1 MYDII
6 VIGGG
11 PAGLTAAV
19 YARRAGKSVLILE
32 KAALGGQITW
42 SPKVENFPSVVSI
55 SGTDLGDRM
64 AEQAMAL
71 GAEVE
76 IEEVTG
82 IEDCGDFR
90 RVNCEFGAHYEGR
103 AVILATGAKPRMLG
117 VEREEELVGSG
128 VGYCAVCD
136 GAFFKD
142 LPVAVSGGG
151 NSALQDAMLL
161 SETSSRVYLIHRR
174 DSFRGEEA
182 LVRALREKDNVEF
195 VLNASITRLVGEDEL
210 TGVVVRQN
218 GEEREIPVD
227 GLFVAIGHEPDKEY
241 SEWVDVAGLLMR
253 RQDLNRVLECES
265 ITDMEAIFT
274 EALNNYPRLEREW
287 IVARTPSRWRKSAPV
302 IREYAQA
309 FDKMVAEDR
318 ARNLADLEALN
329 QMLAL

>member
-64 AEQAMAL
+64 AEQAMAQ

-90 RVNCEFGAHYEGR
+90 RVSCEFGAHYEGR

-182 LVRALREKDNVEF
+182 LVRALREKSNVEF
-195 VLNASITRLVGEDEL
+195 VLNAAITRLVGEDEL

-218 GEEREIPVD
+218 GEERELKVD
-227 GLFVAIGHEPDKEY
+227 GLFVAIGHEPDNGAFAAHLELNEQGYAASNESCVTKTP
-241 SEWVDVAGLLMR
+241 WLFVAGDCR
-253 RQDLNRVLECES
+253 AKKVRQLTTAVADGAV
-265 ITDMEAIFT
+265 A
-274 EALNNYPRLEREW
+274 AL
-287 IVARTPSRWRKSAPV
+287 AA
-302 IREYAQA
+302 YAWL
-309 FDKMVAEDR
+309 DK
-318 ARNLADLEALN
+318 
-329 QMLAL
+329 